1 MGIAALILGIL
12 GVVLSWIPGIG
23 WLGVVLAVVGAILGA
38 LALKGEKKGLGIA
51 GLVLSVIALILG
63 LYVQI
68 ATIMAVS
75 EATSMME
82 GAFKEAM
89 DEANQGGGM
98 DLNKMIEDAKKQA
111 EEEAKKA
118 Q

>member
-23 WLGVVLAVVGAILGA
+23 WLGVILAVVGAILGA

-68 ATIMAVS
+68 GIPGELAA
-75 EATSMME
+75 A
-82 GAFKEAM
+82 GALLHRAILY
-89 DEANQGGGM
+89 AIVLGLGGAALLHESRRAG
-98 DLNKMIEDAKKQA
+98 
-111 EEEAKKA
+111 
-118 Q
+118 